1 MKSSRIAAQ
10 QSAVLHF
17 FVSAIE
23 SFGASTV
30 NIKSLLPY
38 IFGPQ
43 VGSGKQQAGG
53 QDGRHAADLPA
64 VPATG
69 RGREGGR
76 DAERV
81 ERAAE
86 EEGDGRPG

>member
-1 MKSSRIAAQ
+1 M
-10 QSAVLHF
+10 L
-17 FVSAIE
+17 
-23 SFGASTV
+23 T
-30 NIKSLLPY
+30 P
-38 IFGPQ
+38 
-43 VGSGKQQAGG
+43 GSGKQQAGG